1 MMISLILSVT
11 AGMVLGQRF
20 KVLILLPASGLA
32 IIAAT
37 AAGIARGDH
46 AWSITLL
53 AVAVT
58 VALQIGYL
66 VGTGI
71 QSFLYL
77 TLRRSRPNLL
87 QCDLAGG
94 RFGVAARLTGEPE
107 ILPQRSSLVFGA
119 EEPASLQLGHDQIN
133 EFPQTTR

>member
-87 QCDLAGG
+87 QCDLA
-94 RFGVAARLTGEPE
+94 
-107 ILPQRSSLVFGA
+107 LVFGA

-133 EFPQTTR
+133 EFPQATR